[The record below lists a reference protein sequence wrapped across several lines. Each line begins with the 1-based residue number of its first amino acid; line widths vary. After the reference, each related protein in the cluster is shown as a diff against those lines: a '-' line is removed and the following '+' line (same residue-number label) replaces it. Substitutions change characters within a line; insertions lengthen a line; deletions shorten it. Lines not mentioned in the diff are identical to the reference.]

1 MEIALLTSAFVASV
15 VSGFIP
21 FVNAEV
27 VVAGA
32 AVAAPPGYMIP
43 VILVCSIG
51 QMLAKV
57 ALYAGMR
64 WLPDRLPAKAT
75 ERLDRASEKVK
86 KLEEAG
92 LALVLVSAIVGLPP
106 FYLISLAAGAMK
118 LNLTGFA
125 IAGTAGRFV
134 RFAIIAYGA
143 VAAGDA
149 IKGTL

>member
-1 MEIALLTSAFVASV
+1 MSSAFVASV

-43 VILVCSIG
+43 VIVVCSVG

-64 WLPDRLPAKAT
+64 WLPERLPAKAT
-75 ERLDRASEKVK
+75 QRLDRASEKVK
-86 KLEEAG
+86 KLEQAG
-92 LALVLVSAIVGLPP
+92 LTLVLVSAVVGLPP

-118 LNLTGFA
+118 LSLTGF
-125 IAGTAGRFV
+125 IVTGTVGRGV

-149 IKGTL
+149 LAGTP

>member
-1 MEIALLTSAFVASV
+1 MEVALLSSAFVASV

-43 VILVCSIG
+43 VIVVCSVG

-64 WLPDRLPAKAT
+64 WLPERLPAKAT
-75 ERLDRASEKVK
+75 QRLDRASEKVK
-86 KLEEAG
+86 KLEQAG
-92 LALVLVSAIVGLPP
+92 LTLVLISAVVGLPP

-118 LNLTGFA
+118 LSLTGF
-125 IAGTAGRFV
+125 IVTGTVGRGV

-149 IKGTL
+149 ITGTP

>member
-1 MEIALLTSAFVASV
+1 MEIALLSSAFVASV

-32 AVAAPPGYMIP
+32 AVAAPPGYMVP
-43 VILVCSIG
+43 VIAVCSIG

-75 ERLDRASEKVK
+75 ERLERASAKVK
-86 KLEEAG
+86 KLEHAG
-92 LALVLVSAIVGLPP
+92 LTLVLVSAVVGLPP

-118 LNLTGFA
+118 LSLAGF
-125 IAGTAGRFV
+125 IVAGTAGRTV
-134 RFAIIAYGA
+134 RFAIIGYGA

-149 IKGTL
+149 IQGTL

>member
-1 MEIALLTSAFVASV
+1 MEIALLSSAFVASV

-43 VILVCSIG
+43 VIVVCSVG

-64 WLPDRLPAKAT
+64 WLPERLPAKAT
-75 ERLDRASEKVK
+75 QRLDRASEKVK
-86 KLEEAG
+86 NLEQAG
-92 LALVLVSAIVGLPP
+92 LTLVLISAVVGLPP

-118 LNLTGFA
+118 LNLTGF
-125 IAGTAGRFV
+125 IVTGTVGRGV

-149 IKGTL
+149 LAGTP

>member
-1 MEIALLTSAFVASV
+1 MEVALLSSAFVASV

-43 VILVCSIG
+43 VIVVCSVG

-64 WLPDRLPAKAT
+64 WLPERLPAKAT

-86 KLEEAG
+86 NLEQAG
-92 LALVLVSAIVGLPP
+92 LTLVLISAVVGLPP

-118 LNLTGFA
+118 LSLTGF
-125 IAGTAGRFV
+125 IVTGTVGRGV

-149 IKGTL
+149 LAGTP

>member
-1 MEIALLTSAFVASV
+1 MEIALLSSAFAASV

-21 FVNAEV
+21 SVNAEI

-32 AVAAPPGYMIP
+32 AVAAPPGYMIA
-43 VILVCSIG
+43 VIVVCSVG

-64 WLPDRLPAKAT
+64 WLPERLPKKAT
-75 ERLDRASEKVK
+75 ARLERASEKVR
-86 KLEEAG
+86 KLEQAG
-92 LALVLVSAIVGLPP
+92 LSLVLVSAIVGLPP

-118 LNLTGFA
+118 LNLTGF
-125 IAGTAGRFV
+125 IVTGTVGRV
-134 RFAIIAYGA
+134 IRFAIIAYGA

-149 IKGTL
+149 IQGTL

>member
-1 MEIALLTSAFVASV
+1 MEVALLSSAFVASV

-43 VILVCSIG
+43 VIVVCSVG

-57 ALYAGMR
+57 ALNAGMR
-64 WLPDRLPAKAT
+64 WLPERLPAKAT

-86 KLEEAG
+86 NLEQAG
-92 LALVLVSAIVGLPP
+92 LTLVLISAVVGLPP

-118 LNLTGFA
+118 LSLTGF
-125 IAGTAGRFV
+125 IVTGTVGRGV

-149 IKGTL
+149 LAGTP

>member
-1 MEIALLTSAFVASV
+1 MSSAFVASV

-32 AVAAPPGYMIP
+32 AVAGPPGYMIP
-43 VILVCSIG
+43 VIVVCSVG

-64 WLPDRLPAKAT
+64 WLPERLPAKAT
-75 ERLDRASEKVK
+75 QRLDRASEKVK
-86 KLEEAG
+86 RLEQAG
-92 LALVLVSAIVGLPP
+92 LTLVLISAVVGLPP

-118 LNLTGFA
+118 LSLTGF
-125 IAGTAGRFV
+125 IVTGTVGRGV

-149 IKGTL
+149 ITGTP

>member
-1 MEIALLTSAFVASV
+1 MEIALLSSAFVASV

-43 VILVCSIG
+43 VIAVCSLG

-64 WLPDRLPAKAT
+64 WLPERLPKKAT
-75 ERLDRASEKVK
+75 ARLERASEKVK
-86 KLEEAG
+86 KLEQAG
-92 LALVLVSAIVGLPP
+92 LTLVLVSAIVGLPP

-118 LNLTGFA
+118 LSLTGF
-125 IAGTAGRFV
+125 IVTGTAGRAI

-143 VAAGDA
+143 VAAGDV
-149 IKGTL
+149 IEGTL